1 MMTHLFQNKQ
11 IYLVRMPGLVELIIV
26 MCLYANQGIANPS
39 INQEE
44 AQEEAEATALPPE
57 PNLISATVES
67 TESMSYVRCGKI

>member
-1 MMTHLFQNKQ
+1 MNHLFQNKQ

-26 MCLYANQGIANPS
+26 MCLYANQGIANPP

-44 AQEEAEATALPPE
+44 TGATELPPE
-57 PNLISATVES
+57 PNLISVTVES

>member
-1 MMTHLFQNKQ
+1 MMIHLFQNKQ
-11 IYLVRMPGLVELIIV
+11 IYPVRMPGLVELIIV

-44 AQEEAEATALPPE
+44 AQEEAEASELPPE

-67 TESMSYVRCGKI
+67 TESMSYVRRGKI